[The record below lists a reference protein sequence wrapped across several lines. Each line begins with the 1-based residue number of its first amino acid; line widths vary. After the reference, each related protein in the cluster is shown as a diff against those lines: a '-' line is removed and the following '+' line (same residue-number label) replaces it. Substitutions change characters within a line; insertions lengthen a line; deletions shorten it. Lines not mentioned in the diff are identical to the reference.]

1 MFNEYT
7 AIIKNETWELVPR
20 LLLMLFLASGFQVSQ
35 TALLTGTKL
44 TRWPGVSTDNPTLIM
59 MRLLV
64 PWLRPLL
71 FAVLTI
77 VVSCHWPSHQLDV
90 ANAFLHGPL
99 CAPDFCEQPSG
110 FVDPERPYHACRF
123 HKALYGLKQAPR
135 AWF

>member
-44 TRWPGVSTDNPTLIM
+44 TRWPGVSTDNPTLIL

-77 VVSCHWPSHQLDV
+77 VVSCRHQLDV
-90 ANAFLHGPL
+90 ANAFLHEL
-99 CAPDFCEQPSG
+99 
-110 FVDPERPYHACRF
+110 PYHACRF
-123 HKALYGLKQAPR
+123 HKALYGLKQAPW